1 MNSLTL
7 EKGRSLG
14 KTKHG
19 ETFEATGDADWG
31 QATRAAER
39 SSGKGDH
46 GLCSVF
52 LCFFVF
58 CFCFSTKALW
68 TQMIFIIKRVV
79 TYSFESYHI
88 FT

>member
-46 GLCSVF
+46 GLRSVF
-52 LCFFVF
+52 LCFLFFVSVF
-58 CFCFSTKALW
+58 PPKLCGHK
-68 TQMIFIIKRVV
+68 
-79 TYSFESYHI
+79 
-88 FT
+88 

>member
-46 GLCSVF
+46 GLRSVF
-52 LCFFVF
+52 LCFLFLFFHQSFVDTNYF
-58 CFCFSTKALW
+58 YHQKSSDLCVLK
-68 TQMIFIIKRVV
+68 
-79 TYSFESYHI
+79 SYHI